1 MAHGRVSVRATDL
14 RGNPWVGKKNWAL
27 RPTPVRTLRVH
38 GGAEYERFRSP
49 VAAAPWIAM
58 TERQFNGQLAAFL
71 AQLAADV
78 PWTRERLEEAFMPIL
93 GERAPRLA
101 DRLIDLYPSPP
112 FDQESVHRLIAEL
125 PRIPEATS
133 HEPVRRSHSPK
144 PWRFDVPRY
153 FTTGDLAES
162 LNLTIPE
169 IEWFADAHSRLT
181 TASPPLR
188 HYRTTA
194 IPKRVG
200 ARLLEIPKPRLREIQ
215 RKILRRILDHV
226 PAHGAA
232 HGFVKGRSPRTFGIP
247 HAGKEVV
254 ISVDLK
260 NFFPSI
266 GISRVI
272 AIFDALGYPR
282 SVAWNLA
289 YLCTTSTP
297 AGQLNGLP
305 YATASL
311 LRTRH
316 LPQGAPTSPA
326 LANLAARMLDIRLT
340 GFARSMGLRYS
351 RYADDLALSGDA
363 DVDKVLWVARR
374 IVTDEGFVLNPLKTR
389 VRRAHER
396 QQLTGLVVNDWPA
409 VQRRE
414 YDELRAILH
423 NCARTGPTSQN
434 RSDMEDF
441 RAHLYGRIAR
451 IGETS
456 PTRRRTLLEMAER
469 VDWT

>member
-1 MAHGRVSVRATDL
+1 
-14 RGNPWVGKKNWAL
+14 
-27 RPTPVRTLRVH
+27 
-38 GGAEYERFRSP
+38 
-49 VAAAPWIAM
+49 
-58 TERQFNGQLAAFL
+58 
-71 AQLAADV
+71 
-78 PWTRERLEEAFMPIL
+78 
-93 GERAPRLA
+93 
-101 DRLIDLYPSPP
+101 
-112 FDQESVHRLIAEL
+112 
-125 PRIPEATS
+125 
-133 HEPVRRSHSPK
+133 
-144 PWRFDVPRY
+144 
-153 FTTGDLAES
+153 
-162 LNLTIPE
+162 
-169 IEWFADAHSRLT
+169 
-181 TASPPLR
+181 
-188 HYRTTA
+188 
-194 IPKRVG
+194 
-200 ARLLEIPKPRLREIQ
+200 
-215 RKILRRILDHV
+215 
-226 PAHGAA
+226 
-232 HGFVKGRSPRTFGIP
+232 
-247 HAGKEVV
+247 V

-272 AIFDALGYPR
+272 AIFDALGYSR

-374 IVTDEGFVLNPLKTR
+374 IITDEGFILNPLKTR

-423 NCARTGPTSQN
+423 NCTRTGPTSQN